1 MLLDMNPDLPGRQHS
16 GFKVKNK
23 MKYSKLIPDSSAE
36 HGWWLGSPTNL
47 HSDPVDAWAFT
58 TGTHY
63 QSDDTIIFPIKEKG
77 ETLDFTFFAFG
88 YLVMRNSK
96 LANGLIPQFRN
107 SVQFIPAVASDGT
120 ELYIVNVLNSIDCI
134 DPACVNS
141 RYPSIYEPRSKAGKP
156 QMVIELR
163 LIQNK
168 IMDLPIFRVEGW
180 QIPIIISDELIAHI
194 KTQKLTGISGMP
206 VSLK

>member
-1 MLLDMNPDLPGRQHS
+1 
-16 GFKVKNK
+16 
-23 MKYSKLIPDSSAE
+23 MKYYKVIPDSSAE

-47 HSDPVDAWAFT
+47 HSDPIDAWAFT

-63 QSDDTIIFPIKEKG
+63 QSDDTIVFPIKEKG

-88 YLVMRNSK
+88 YLVMRNSPRT
-96 LANGLIPQFRN
+96 NEIIPQFRN
-107 SVQFIPAVASDGT
+107 SAQFIPAVASDGT
-120 ELYIVNVLNSIDCI
+120 KLHVVNVLNSIDCI

-141 RYPSIYEPRSKAGKP
+141 FYPINYEPRFKAGKP

-163 LIQNK
+163 LLQNQ
-168 IMDLPIFRVEGW
+168 IVDLPIFRVEGW
-180 QIPIIISDELIAHI
+180 QIPIIITDELLAYI

-206 VSLK
+206 VSFK